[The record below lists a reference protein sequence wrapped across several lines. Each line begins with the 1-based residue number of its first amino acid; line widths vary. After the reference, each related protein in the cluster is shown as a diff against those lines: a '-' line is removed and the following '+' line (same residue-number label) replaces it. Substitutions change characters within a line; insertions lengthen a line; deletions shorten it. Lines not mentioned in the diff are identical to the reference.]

1 MRWDIKTTSG
11 FSLNNRTIKTLVFL
25 LSSIV
30 LYRLIYAL
38 VALQQG
44 SVDTL
49 GIFSF
54 SVIFPAAFILFLL
67 LFAPKARSV
76 EGVYMLFGSV
86 ILFLLIILIKSLAL
100 HLLLGWPVV
109 FLLVE
114 LYATKAPNTIQKMT
128 QSMLVTGDL
137 YDPT

>member
-11 FSLNNRTIKTLVFL
+11 FSLNNRTIKTLLFL
-25 LSSIV
+25 LSSIA

-38 VALQQG
+38 VDLQQG
-44 SVDTL
+44 SADAL
-49 GIFSF
+49 GIFPF
-54 SVIFPAAFILFLL
+54 SVIFPSAFILFLL
-67 LFAPKARSV
+67 LFAPKTRSV

-86 ILFLLIILIKSLAL
+86 ILFLLIILIKSFAL

-128 QSMLVTGDL
+128 QNMLVAGDS
-137 YDPT
+137 YDAA